1 MNLRLLFLTTAA
13 LLLAGCE
20 IPGMGPDPK
29 VLQREANAKA
39 IGGGCRHGL
48 RSIEDCY
55 ILNESA
61 SKADIFTGWRAMD
74 EYMRENKIEG
84 VAATAVKAPS
94 GPKSASSG
102 GARCSA
108 GRTDNS
114 GRAAK
119 PWGGVMK
126 NARDA
131 RLSGTIP
138 GPP

>member
-1 MNLRLLFLTTAA
+1 MKLRLLLSTAA

-74 EYMRENKIEG
+74 EYMRENKLEG
-84 VAATAVKAPS
+84 VATTAVKAAPPVEEIIEPP
-94 GPKSASSG
+94 PK
-102 GARCSA
+102 
-108 GRTDNS
+108 
-114 GRAAK
+114 AK
-119 PWGGVMK
+119 PDSK
-126 NARDA
+126 R
-131 RLSGTIP
+131 TK
-138 GPP
+138 

>member
-29 VLQREANAKA
+29 IAQREANAKA

-61 SKADIFTGWRAMD
+61 SKADIFAGWRAMD

-84 VAATAVKAPS
+84 AAATAAKAVPPAEEIIEPP
-94 GPKSASSG
+94 PK
-102 GARCSA
+102 
-108 GRTDNS
+108 
-114 GRAAK
+114 AK
-119 PWGGVMK
+119 SENK
-126 NARDA
+126 R
-131 RLSGTIP
+131 IK
-138 GPP
+138 